1 MRRYEVEVTEY
12 GNAKERKLFNN
23 QVDAFKYANSLEQR
37 TGVKIAE
44 VDGESY
50 ILIAEREEERHV
62 DHLIRH
68 KWPEEKPEKG
78 GQYLVRII
86 SPSGSVYY
94 SLRGY
99 EDREWHSFGK
109 YLTHW
114 WDRPEVTE

>member
-1 MRRYEVEVTEY
+1 M
-12 GNAKERKLFNN
+12 KLWNFGIDISDGRDYT
-23 QVDAFKYANSLEQR
+23 VD
-37 TGVKIAE
+37 T
-44 VDGESY
+44 
-50 ILIAEREEERHV
+50 
-62 DHLIRH
+62 LIRH

-99 EDREWHSFGK
+99 DDGEWHSFGN

-114 WDRPEVTE
+114 WNLPNVHDNPESVEVTE